1 MTDMTHGIGGCARV
15 TAAVRGAHVGNVD
28 VADDVVVDGHILSY
42 NIPETCVKQDKLA
55 TLHLRLIHGVPK

>member
-28 VADDVVVDGHILSY
+28 VADDVVVDGH
-42 NIPETCVKQDKLA
+42 VLA
-55 TLHLRLIHGVPK
+55 HDVPANR